1 LLDKLLVELVAELIV
16 NSLRYSPQ
24 ALAKGLII

>member
-1 LLDKLLVELVAELIV
+1 LLVELVAELIV